1 MTRIR
6 APLQWEHKG
15 ATRSGGFDMAAGI
28 RNRTGHRP
36 VPRPA
41 GQAVVRSAV
50 PLVAAAVGIASL
62 MWILGSLLVNSSAQ
76 SFLSRL
82 DMQTTTWAVEHRTPN
97 LDMASHIGTMLADTF
112 VALGVTVVAVVLLRL
127 WLGRWRESVV
137 VVVALVGELLIF
149 LVITAVV
156 HRSRPAVPQLDQ
168 APPTSSFPSGHTG
181 AAIALYCCLA
191 VILLRHAEPGMGGC
205 QRGGAGLH
213 HPGHRRLL
221 AGLSRHALSDRRA
234 GRCARQRHL
243 ACSRAGGCPTD
254 PTNGPI
260 RPEGRVHR
268 WIRWIG
274 SPG

>member
-1 MTRIR
+1 
-6 APLQWEHKG
+6 
-15 ATRSGGFDMAAGI
+15 MAAGI

-97 LDMASHIGTMLADTF
+97 LDMATHIGTMLADTF

-137 VVVALVGELLIF
+137 VVLALVGELLIF

-191 VILLRHAEPGMGGC
+191 VILLRHAKPRWVAASVAVLGCIIPVIVAFSRVYRGMHY
-205 QRGGAGLH
+205 LTDV
-213 HPGHRRLL
+213 L
-221 AGLSRHALSDRRA
+221 AGALASVIWLAVVLVVVPRTQPTAPSGPKAESTVGYGGSAARA
-234 GRCARQRHL
+234 EPCMPGSA
-243 ACSRAGGCPTD
+243 D
-254 PTNGPI
+254 PADKQ
-260 RPEGRVHR
+260 HR
-268 WIRWIG
+268 G
-274 SPG
+274 A